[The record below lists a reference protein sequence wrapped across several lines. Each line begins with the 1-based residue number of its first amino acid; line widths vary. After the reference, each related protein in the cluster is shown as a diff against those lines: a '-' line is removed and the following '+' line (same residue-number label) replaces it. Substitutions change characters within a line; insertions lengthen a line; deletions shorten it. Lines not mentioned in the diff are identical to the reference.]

1 MKNELRQLDPRC
13 SFFIFFFQF
22 WQMSFLY
29 IYINSM
35 VICFQNQL
43 MSVNIQNI
51 TGFIL
56 ICIKCICISFWSLI
70 YHKSTTNE
78 RVLLRTHCPLDVKLL
93 NVTNEIPTTNTITR
107 FIFQNSFFYD
117 LDLSLIF
124 LGLVVLCIITITFS
138 LRVVR

>member
-1 MKNELRQLDPRC
+1 
-13 SFFIFFFQF
+13 
-22 WQMSFLY
+22 MSFLY